1 MKNRY
6 HICLITAHKALNRDL
21 KIANLIIAP
30 YNCPTILP
38 FKWWSRK
45 NMIQLNDW
53 AGKAILWN
61 TENVKSM
68 SL

>member
-45 NMIQLNDW
+45 NMIQLND
-53 AGKAILWN
+53 
-61 TENVKSM
+61 
-68 SL
+68 